1 MLGLFSFSMRNSNV
15 LEAASSRVK
24 RQKCVWSGRRPEYGA
39 VLQIVNENGRFQGAY
54 LQNGTTDM
62 MTTDMMTT
70 DMITRDGIN
79 G

>member
-15 LEAASSRVK
+15 LEAASLGLNAGLSSK
-24 RQKCVWSGRRPEYGA
+24 KCVWSGRRPEYGA

-62 MTTDMMTT
+62 MTTDM
-70 DMITRDGIN
+70 ITRDGVN

>member
-15 LEAASSRVK
+15 
-24 RQKCVWSGRRPEYGA
+24 RQKCVWSGRRPDYGA
-39 VLQIVNENGRFQGAY
+39 VLQIVNEKGRFQGAY

-62 MTTDMMTT
+62 MTTDM
-70 DMITRDGIN
+70 ITRDGVN